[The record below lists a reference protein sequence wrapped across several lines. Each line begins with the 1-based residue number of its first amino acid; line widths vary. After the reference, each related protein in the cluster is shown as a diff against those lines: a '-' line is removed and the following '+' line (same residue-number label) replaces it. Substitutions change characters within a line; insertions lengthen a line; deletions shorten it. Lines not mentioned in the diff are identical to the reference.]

1 MSYSV
6 WLTVLLLIAA
16 FNSPLPL
23 TPAPQAAEGNTIQQ
37 AAAEASGYWLGSFS
51 EETVGRYDTSAL
63 RTDGANLTTVSVSP
77 SGKYIAAVDRTSMS
91 LEKRH
96 AAGVGNPMGRLPEA
110 ICLFARQD
118 DGYSLSRT
126 IPVDAETQLELSS
139 ILGGGAAMA
148 WNGDE
153 TRCVISYQWG
163 AGSETNAY
171 INNFHSNL
179 YLLDLSDGSLR
190 RLTDNSEACE
200 HCVLPAWSGPDTV
213 RYVRLSNRGGFMN
226 VLCEIDLNTGR
237 ETKLADLY
245 SAGGSISVVYDWQ
258 AVGERIYYIVDAY
271 TGGTGFYV
279 SPFGGR
285 EANARCL
292 VNLMKE
298 LRETNRHPY
307 CKTFSQMEI
316 SDDGRWACLTVT
328 DQRVFTRDF
337 PTADNPKNPQSDPA
351 HAISVMTGLP
361 WVPCHNVLLYDLSR
375 MSLVDP
381 FRDSALAPEKAVVT
395 AACLAPD
402 GQSMLCAVYGDGR
415 PWSIA
420 EETRTTFY
428 QIDLGDGRFT
438 ANRVF
443 ETELASSL
451 WFPEGIWWTADNCL
465 HIPTG
470 KAPANP
476 VQILDLGGR

>member
-179 YLLDLSDGSLR
+179 Y
-190 RLTDNSEACE
+190 
-200 HCVLPAWSGPDTV
+200 
-213 RYVRLSNRGGFMN
+213 
-226 VLCEIDLNTGR
+226 
-237 ETKLADLY
+237 
-245 SAGGSISVVYDWQ
+245 
-258 AVGERIYYIVDAY
+258 
-271 TGGTGFYV
+271 
-279 SPFGGR
+279 
-285 EANARCL
+285 
-292 VNLMKE
+292 
-298 LRETNRHPY
+298 
-307 CKTFSQMEI
+307 
-316 SDDGRWACLTVT
+316 
-328 DQRVFTRDF
+328 
-337 PTADNPKNPQSDPA
+337 
-351 HAISVMTGLP
+351 
-361 WVPCHNVLLYDLSR
+361 
-375 MSLVDP
+375 
-381 FRDSALAPEKAVVT
+381 
-395 AACLAPD
+395 
-402 GQSMLCAVYGDGR
+402 
-415 PWSIA
+415 
-420 EETRTTFY
+420 
-428 QIDLGDGRFT
+428 
-438 ANRVF
+438 
-443 ETELASSL
+443 
-451 WFPEGIWWTADNCL
+451 
-465 HIPTG
+465 
-470 KAPANP
+470 
-476 VQILDLGGR
+476 